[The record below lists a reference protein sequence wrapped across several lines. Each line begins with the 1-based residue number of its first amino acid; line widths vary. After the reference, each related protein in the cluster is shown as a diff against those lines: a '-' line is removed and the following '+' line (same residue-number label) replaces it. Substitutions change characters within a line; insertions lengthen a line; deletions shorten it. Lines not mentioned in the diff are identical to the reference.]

1 MNNPAHQR
9 LNRHGGVH
17 HPDEGEGGVA
27 GGGGV
32 RQGRCVTAVTD
43 GAGLGRRGRSAGPP
57 PHGGCPYR
65 FAANG
70 ERVPRQK
77 DVQMMKKSALY

>member
-1 MNNPAHQR
+1 MSHPAHKR

-43 GAGLGRRGRSAGPP
+43 GAGLGRRGRGRGPLRP
-57 PHGGCPYR
+57 CGCRRR
-65 FAANG
+65 FRQGNA
-70 ERVPRQK
+70 RVPRR
-77 DVQMMKKSALY
+77 